1 MANTTSG
8 TTTFDKTFAIDE
20 IIEESY
26 ERIGIQGVS
35 GNQLRTARRSLN
47 IMFQEWGNRGLHY
60 WEVANNSITLVDGQA
75 EYTMF
80 RSTGDGTSSA
90 TAVYG
95 VDDILEA
102 VYRNASSVDTSLTK
116 IDRSTYQGL
125 ANKGSEGTP
134 SQYFVQRFIDKVTI
148 TLYLTPGSSQAGNFV
163 NFYYVKRIQ
172 DVGNYTNAT
181 DVPYRFVPCMASGL
195 AYYLSQKFKPQLT
208 QQMKLLY
215 EDELQR
221 ALQEDGSSSS
231 SYITPKLII
240 QMSNF
245 ARGKYA
251 QFISD
256 RSGMAFPYKEMVTEW
271 NGAKVHISE
280 YEPKQPQPK
289 PVEQILKVYNK
300 LDLQEQNYLQQIFY
314 LLILLQQKMLE
325 VELEVYIVFLIP
337 IVEYKSE
344 TM

>member
-20 IIEESY
+20 IIEEAY
-26 ERIGIQGVS
+26 ERIGMQGVS
-35 GNQLRTARRSLN
+35 GNQLRMARRSLN

-102 VYRNASSVDTSLTK
+102 VYRNSSSVDSPLTK
-116 IDRSTYQGL
+116 INRSTYQGL
-125 ANKGSEGTP
+125 SNKTSEGTP

-148 TLYLTPGSSQAGNFV
+148 TLYLTPGSSEAGNTI
-163 NFYYVKRIQ
+163 NYYYVKRIQ
-172 DVGNYTNAT
+172 DVGDYTNAT

-195 AYYLSQKFKPQLT
+195 AYYLSQKFKPEMT
-208 QQMKLLY
+208 QQMKLFY

-221 ALQEDGSSSS
+221 ALAEDGSSSS
-231 SYITPKLII
+231 SYITPKTYYP
-240 QMSNF
+240 N
-245 ARGKYA
+245 
-251 QFISD
+251 
-256 RSGMAFPYKEMVTEW
+256 V
-271 NGAKVHISE
+271 
-280 YEPKQPQPK
+280 
-289 PVEQILKVYNK
+289 
-300 LDLQEQNYLQQIFY
+300 
-314 LLILLQQKMLE
+314 
-325 VELEVYIVFLIP
+325 
-337 IVEYKSE
+337 
-344 TM
+344 